1 MTISIHQPI
10 HFPYLGFFQKMS
22 MSDVFVILDD
32 VKYCKNEYYHRN
44 KFKNQSGN
52 DEWFSITVEKNAHR
66 KLINEVKVAEPRLW
80 KKKLLRKLDLRFK
93 NDFSD
98 IYSSDKLLDIN
109 MSSIQYCMEKLNI
122 STPLIFSSS
131 LGVEGTS
138 TQRLVNICKK
148 LNATKYI
155 AGPLA
160 HQYLDVN
167 LFGDIEILYYKP
179 QVPNY
184 YSTLYNLFNS

>member
-1 MTISIHQPI
+1 
-10 HFPYLGFFQKMS
+10 MS
-22 MSDVFVILDD
+22 TTFVIG
-32 VKYCKNEYYHRN
+32 EI
-44 KFKNQSGN
+44 G
-52 DEWFSITVEKNAHR
+52 
-66 KLINEVKVAEPRLW
+66 INH
-80 KKKLLRKLDLRFK
+80 
-93 NDFSD
+93 NGD
-98 IYSSDKLLDIN
+98 I
-109 MSSIQYCMEKLNI
+109 
-122 STPLIFSSS
+122 
-131 LGVEGTS
+131 
-138 TQRLVNICKK
+138 NICKK